1 MTTIVTYGTFD
12 LYHVGHVRLLKRLR
26 DMGDRLVVGLSTDE
40 FNQQKG
46 KQVVIPYS
54 DRREILLSCRYVDD
68 VFEENSWEQK
78 RADLVREQADI
89 FAIGDDWAGKF
100 DDLED
105 LVKVIY
111 LPRTKDISTTELKTV
126 LSYLSKE
133 KVNEVRNVVE
143 NLSSLIRQL

>member
-26 DMGDRLVVGLSTDE
+26 EMGDRLVVGLSTDE

>member
-26 DMGDRLVVGLSTDE
+26 EMGDRLVVGLSTDE

-46 KQVVIPYS
+46 KQVVIPYT